1 MINKGTKIV
10 ENDYLESSIKSFNRN
25 DLNILIIG
33 ECEGE
38 ENVIQTVLKCK
49 KHEEIQCIDIL
60 PLQPNSSL
68 EKIINTDLLVKFT
81 QTDFIKNKLD
91 KKYDVIVCVS
101 VLEHFGMRWN
111 GVKMFDKLDSGD
123 DDILWNYDLVG
134 LLKMGELL
142 KDKNSKAIITLPVG
156 PYMNYLDNGLPFL
169 RYYDIK
175 RINIFEE
182 ICANNKL
189 SINDETFY
197 YTPDFQNFE
206 KVSKDIASP
215 EYNGYINSYTPN
227 CIWAFNLQQ
236 K

>member
-10 ENDYLESSIKSFNRN
+10 ENQYLEDVIKSFKN
-25 DLNILIIG
+25 DNLDILIIG

-38 ENVIQTVLKCK
+38 ENVIQTVLKCN
-49 KHEEIQCIDIL
+49 KHKEIQCVDIL

-68 EKIINTDLLVKFT
+68 EKLVNTNNTVKFT
-81 QTDFIKNKLD
+81 QTDFIKNELD
-91 KKYDVIVCVS
+91 KKYDIIVCIS

-111 GVKMFDKLDSGD
+111 GEKMFDKLDSGD

-134 LLKMGELL
+134 LLKMGGLL
-142 KDKNSKAIITLPVG
+142 KDKDSKAIITLPVG

-175 RINIFEE
+175 RMNIFDE
-182 ICANNKL
+182 ISNNNNL
-189 SINDETFY
+189 SINDEIFY
-197 YTPDFQNFE
+197 YTQDFQNFE
-206 KVSKDIASP
+206 KVAKDIAYP

>member
-10 ENDYLESSIKSFNRN
+10 ENDYLESSIKEFKHGEL
-25 DLNILIIG
+25 DILVIG

-38 ENVIQTVLKCK
+38 ENVIQTVIKCN
-49 KHEEIQCIDIL
+49 KHKEIQCVDIL

-68 EKIINTDLLVKFT
+68 EKIINTNQTVKFT
-81 QTDFIKNKLD
+81 QTDFVKNKLE
-91 KKYDVIVCVS
+91 KKYDIIVCIS

-111 GVKMFDKLDSGD
+111 GVKMFDKLDSGE

-169 RYYDIK
+169 RYYNSK
-175 RINIFEE
+175 RIDIFNEVC
-182 ICANNKL
+182 ISNNL
-189 SINDETFY
+189 SINDEIFY
-197 YTPDFQNFE
+197 YTSDFQNFE
-206 KVSKDIASP
+206 KVSKDIATP
-215 EYNGYINSYTPN
+215 EYNGYINNYTPN

>member
-1 MINKGTKIV
+1 MNKGTKIV
-10 ENDYLESSIKSFNRN
+10 ENQYLEDVVKSFEGNGL
-25 DLNILIIG
+25 DILIIG

-38 ENVIQTVLKCK
+38 ENVVQTVLKCN
-49 KHEEIQCIDIL
+49 KHKEIQCVDIL
-60 PLQPNSSL
+60 PLQPDSSL
-68 EKIINTDLLVKFT
+68 EKIVKSDPTVKFN
-81 QTDFIKNKLD
+81 QTDFVKNKLD
-91 KKYDVIVCVS
+91 KKYDIIVCIS

-111 GVKMFDKLDSGD
+111 GEKMFDKLDSGD

-175 RINIFEE
+175 RMNIFEE
-182 ICANNKL
+182 ICTDNKL
-189 SINDETFY
+189 SINDEIFY
-197 YTPDFQNFE
+197 YTSDFQNFE
-206 KVSKDIASP
+206 KVSKNIANP

-227 CIWAFNLQQ
+227 CIWAFSLQL
-236 K
+236 